1 MILSRTTNMLC
12 LSSKSK
18 STYMLPPFNEMGYL
32 PPGIYEITW
41 TEFVDRFGFN
51 AHRQNILTG
60 LQSALLLLAQANCR
74 RVYLG
79 GSFVSNKEYPNDFDG
94 CYDDMNIDY
103 DLLDPIFDEDLTAQQ
118 ERFGG
123 ELLADPV
130 FQGFL
135 QTDRDGVSRG
145 IIALDPREFLE

>member
-1 MILSRTTNMLC
+1 
-12 LSSKSK
+12 
-18 STYMLPPFNEMGYL
+18 MLPPFNEMGYL
-32 PPGIYEITW
+32 PPGIYEVSW
-41 TEFVDRFGFN
+41 TEFSIRFGFN
-51 AHRQNILTG
+51 SHRKSIFIG
-60 LQSALLLLAQANCR
+60 LQSALLLLAQANCHR
-74 RVYLG
+74 IYLG

-103 DLLDPIFDEDLTAQQ
+103 DLLDTIFDEELTTQQ

-123 ELLADPV
+123 ELLGDPV

-145 IIALDPREFLE
+145 IIALDPRELLKIGENYQ

>member
-1 MILSRTTNMLC
+1 
-12 LSSKSK
+12 
-18 STYMLPPFNEMGYL
+18 MLPPFNEMGYL

-103 DLLDPIFDEDLTAQQ
+103 DLLNPIFDEDLTIQQ

>member
-1 MILSRTTNMLC
+1 
-12 LSSKSK
+12 
-18 STYMLPPFNEMGYL
+18 MLPPFNEMGYL
-32 PPGIYEITW
+32 PPGIYEVTW

-51 AHRQNILTG
+51 SHRQNILAG
-60 LQSALLLLAQANCR
+60 LQSALLLLAQANCQ

-79 GSFVSNKEYPNDFDG
+79 GSFVSSKQYPNDFDG

-103 DLLDPIFDEDLTAQQ
+103 DLLDPIFDEELTAQQ

-123 ELLADPV
+123 ELLGDPV

-145 IIALDPREFLE
+145 IIALDPRELLG